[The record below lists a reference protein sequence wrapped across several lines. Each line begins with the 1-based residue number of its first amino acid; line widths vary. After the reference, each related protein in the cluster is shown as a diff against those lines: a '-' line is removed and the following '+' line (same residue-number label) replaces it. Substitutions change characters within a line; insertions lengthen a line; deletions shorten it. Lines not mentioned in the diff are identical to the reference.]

1 MPAGQS
7 RCFDSKGLM
16 YTHIVP
22 RGTSIN
28 ATYTLKALGKF
39 LVHLK
44 KKRPEMVQ

>member
-1 MPAGQS
+1 MLLVF
-7 RCFDSKGLM
+7 FDSKGLM

-22 RGTSIN
+22 RGTSIST
-28 ATYTLKALGKF
+28 TYTLKALGKF